1 MTGRVAQ
8 MVRARL
14 TFHPMPGFM
23 IKLLKVKRNFTP
35 FVIRIF
41 KKKLYKS
48 RKRGEGNNLCI
59 IIF

>member
-14 TFHPMPGFM
+14 TFRPMPCFM

-41 KKKLYKS
+41 KKNYIKAAS
-48 RKRGEGNNLCI
+48 GEKE
-59 IIF
+59 IIFVS